1 MAQSGSEALSNTRNF
16 LESLITAWEGM
27 DITDLDNPIV
37 LAVSLLSILVGFFIL
52 AKLVSR
58 GKNTDLDKMKARR
71 EHNRQQQT
79 ETNYNK
85 YLSA

>member
-1 MAQSGSEALSNTRNF
+1 
-16 LESLITAWEGM
+16 M

-71 EHNRQQQT
+71 EANRQQQT
-79 ETNYNK
+79 
-85 YLSA
+85 